1 MSYTFNLSSIPFTM
15 STETQPEAQASNT
28 ASPLILYSP
37 DKRYRFAT
45 PTSAEDDQVSILRS
59 DPRTLRY
66 LRFMAPSISIPEV
79 AARRESRLADPKII
93 DLNVFDES
101 SGKLVGMTG
110 VFDFDEFMSRC
121 EAGIVI
127 SPEATGKGLA
137 SVMMYVVLKYVFEER
152 GIHRVTFE
160 TGEDNA
166 PMRGWLEKV
175 AEARVEATRLEC
187 WKDGKGGWT
196 DVKGY
201 AIIDW
206 EWRDR
211 VKPNLEK
218 RLGIAD
224 ASSVEPTVASP

>member
-1 MSYTFNLSSIPFTM
+1 M
-15 STETQPEAQASNT
+15 STETQPEAQAPASSST
-28 ASPLILYSP
+28 APPLILYSP

-66 LRFMAPSISIPEV
+66 LRFMPQTISIPEV

-93 DLNVFDES
+93 DFNVFDEAN
-101 SGKLVGMTG
+101 GKLVGMTG

-137 SVMMYVVLKYVFEER
+137 SVMLYTVLKYAFEER

-175 AEARVEATRLEC
+175 AEARVEATRLSC
-187 WKDGKGGWT
+187 WRDGQGGWT

-201 AIIDW
+201 AIVDF

-218 RLGIAD
+218 RLGIAEQ
-224 ASSVEPTVASP
+224 ATEEPTATSA